1 MSFLSSIFNVSLGIL
16 LSLGYA
22 GIFYLMTLDSMMVP
36 AASEAILT
44 LAGVLSFEGR
54 FNLAAVIIIATVA
67 SLLGSTVSWLIGK
80 YGGRS
85 FLEKYGRFVLIRKK
99 EIERGDAFFREH
111 GESAVFFGRIIPL
124 VRTYISLPAG
134 IALMGYRRFIIF
146 TFGGTIVFVTL
157 LTLLGYE
164 LGSSLSSVNSA
175 LNYFNG
181 VAALIA
187 LLFVIGIIYS
197 VRRGMRQKS

>member
-1 MSFLSSIFNVSLGIL
+1 MSFLSSIFDVSLSIL

-99 EIERGDAFFREH
+99 EIDRGDAFFREH

-134 IALMGYRRFIIF
+134 IALMDYPRFIIF

-157 LTLLGYE
+157 LTLLGFE
-164 LGSSLSSVNSA
+164 LGSNISSVNSA

-181 VAALIA
+181 VAAIIA
-187 LLFVIGIIYS
+187 VLFVIGIIYS
-197 VRRGMRQKS
+197 IRRGMRQKS

>member
-22 GIFYLMTLDSMMVP
+22 GIFYLMALDSMMVP

-44 LAGVLSFEGR
+44 LAGVLCFEGR
-54 FNLAAVIIIATVA
+54 FNLAAVIIIATIA

-181 VAALIA
+181 VAAIIA

-197 VRRGMRQKS
+197 VRRGVRQKS

>member
-1 MSFLSSIFNVSLGIL
+1 MSFLSSLFSISLGLL

-44 LAGVLSFEGR
+44 LAGVLCFEGR
-54 FNLAAVIIIATVA
+54 FSLVAVILIATAA
-67 SLLGSTVSWLIGK
+67 SLLGSTVSWIIGK
-80 YGGRS
+80 YGGRR
-85 FLEKYGRFVLIRKK
+85 FLEKYGRYVFIRKV
-99 EIERGDAFFREH
+99 EIDRGDAFFRDH

-134 IALMGYRRFIIF
+134 IAMMDYFRFIIF
-146 TFGGTIVFVTL
+146 TLGGTVIFVTL

-164 LGSSLSSVNSA
+164 LGSNISSLDSA

-181 VAALIA
+181 AAVAVAI
-187 LLFVIGIIYS
+187 LFASGIIYS
-197 VRRGMRQKS
+197 VRRARKVHS